1 MDFADMLLNRFDGE
15 AEMKKSNSALIC
27 FSALETGKILSRLAI
42 RVTRSKSEKSSITL
56 LYFIDKSEEIRLS
69 EEMDEYKHNIISD
82 FMPAEERE
90 KITLRLFIQSSDDYY
105 ADIIRISEEQ
115 KSNLILLGI
124 NNKEINSGLLKKYG
138 QLKNDP
144 AHSDT
149 FILEQFDEKEAEKLK
164 NINALFNRNTVSTAL
179 FIDSGTTQF
188 RKLFI
193 PILQKS
199 DIHIFTY
206 LYRIAQQENV
216 KIMIW
221 DAIGIIQSDVKMQKL
236 YQFIA
241 KKTEGRIYLWDN
253 DKKIE
258 CDFIKEQDLV
268 IIGTEGW
275 SKLICTPLPWTD
287 CLPSTLIIKETTNS
301 IQL

>member
-15 AEMKKSNSALIC
+15 AEMKKNNSALIC
-27 FSALETGKILSRLAI
+27 FSLLETGKILTGLATRMI
-42 RVTRSKSEKSSITL
+42 RSKSEKSSITL
-56 LYFIDKSEEIRLS
+56 LYFIDKSEEMLRS
-69 EEMDEYKHNIISD
+69 EEMDEYKHKIISGLI
-82 FMPAEERE
+82 PTEERE
-90 KITLRLFIQSSDDYY
+90 RITLRLFIQSSDDYY

-124 NNKEINSGLLKKYG
+124 NSKEFNSSLIKKYE
-138 QLKNDP
+138 QLKSDP
-144 AHSDT
+144 KYSDA
-149 FILEQFDEKEAEKLK
+149 FILEQFEEKEAENLK
-164 NINALFNRNTVSTAL
+164 SINALFSRNTEATGL
-179 FIDSGTTQF
+179 FIDRGITQF

-199 DIHIFTY
+199 DVHVFTY

-221 DAIGIIQSDVKMQKL
+221 DAIGIIEAEAKMQKL

-253 DKKIE
+253 DKKIGR
-258 CDFIKEQDLV
+258 DFIQEQDLV

-275 SKLICTPLPWTD
+275 SKLIGTPLPWTD
-287 CLPSTLIIKETTNS
+287 SLPSTLIIKEADNS